1 MNHLLQLKGNFN
13 KRKNR
18 SKFGAVKLRKD
29 ESVNVEHLHKLKE
42 SLISVYKF
50 WEKDTILKNPL
61 VSVHYTRV
69 MPKSNRLQIL
79 LSKGSKKPNSFIVG
93 AKFSNDSTRKHI
105 ITYCITKEIIKNTI
119 DLIEKAIIV
128 VNSEFGG
135 IITANDFDNKKIDV
149 DKNILSSSK
158 FAQIIVDAYHIEKF
172 NVEVDSPEIKENA
185 IITIYETGM
194 QSEELMDKL
203 NINFLFLRK
212 IDNTTMLLTPE
223 EYNILREKAPYL
235 IAMAV
240 RDLSKLEM
248 DSIIQVPLSK
258 ISIPE
263 PNNEPIIGVIDTL
276 FDESVYFSKWVEYTN
291 MIDKNIP
298 INSNDYKHGTAVSS
312 IIVDGPSFNP
322 DLDDGCGRFRVRHFG
337 VAVSGQFSSFT
348 ILKNIREIISKNRDI
363 KVWNLSLGSMKEI
376 NQNFISPEAAE
387 LDKIQFEYDVI
398 FVIAGTNRSLFE
410 DERNDVVRI
419 GAPADSINALVVN
432 AVKNDNTSASYTRVG
447 PVLSFFNKPD
457 ISYYGGD
464 LDEEIFAYDSLGKI
478 KVIGTSFAAPW
489 IARKLAYLIHILG
502 LSREVAKALIID
514 SATGWNS
521 NEEASIRIG
530 YGVVP
535 KKIEDVVNSKDDEIK
550 FILTSEATMYE
561 TYNLNIPVPKY
572 KEEQPFISKATLCYF
587 PKCSKNQGVDYTNT
601 ELSIQFG
608 KFNKKGTI
616 KTINNDVQD
625 AGCYIY
631 EKTARENFRK
641 WDNVKHICEFFKSRK
656 RPKKLADTNGLWGIS
671 IKRKERLDAND
682 GTDLKFA
689 VIITLK
695 EINGVNRI
703 EDFIYQCQLR
713 GWLVN
718 EIDIHNQV
726 EVYNQA
732 ETNIIFE

>member
-1 MNHLLQLKGNFN
+1 
-13 KRKNR
+13 
-18 SKFGAVKLRKD
+18 
-29 ESVNVEHLHKLKE
+29 
-42 SLISVYKF
+42 
-50 WEKDTILKNPL
+50 
-61 VSVHYTRV
+61 
-69 MPKSNRLQIL
+69 
-79 LSKGSKKPNSFIVG
+79 
-93 AKFSNDSTRKHI
+93 
-105 ITYCITKEIIKNTI
+105 
-119 DLIEKAIIV
+119 
-128 VNSEFGG
+128 
-135 IITANDFDNKKIDV
+135 
-149 DKNILSSSK
+149 
-158 FAQIIVDAYHIEKF
+158 
-172 NVEVDSPEIKENA
+172 
-185 IITIYETGM
+185 
-194 QSEELMDKL
+194 
-203 NINFLFLRK
+203 
-212 IDNTTMLLTPE
+212 
-223 EYNILREKAPYL
+223 
-235 IAMAV
+235 
-240 RDLSKLEM
+240 
-248 DSIIQVPLSK
+248 
-258 ISIPE
+258 
-263 PNNEPIIGVIDTL
+263 
-276 FDESVYFSKWVEYTN
+276 
-291 MIDKNIP
+291 
-298 INSNDYKHGTAVSS
+298 
-312 IIVDGPSFNP
+312 
-322 DLDDGCGRFRVRHFG
+322 
-337 VAVSGQFSSFT
+337 
-348 ILKNIREIISKNRDI
+348 
-363 KVWNLSLGSMKEI
+363 MKEI

-398 FVIAGTNRSLFE
+398 FVIAGTNRSFFG

-432 AVKNDNTSASYTRVG
+432 AVKHDNTSASYTRIG

-464 LDEEIFAYDSLGKI
+464 LDEEIFAYNSLGKI
-478 KVIGTSFAAPW
+478 KVMGTSFAAPW

-561 TYNLNIPVPKY
+561 TYNFNIPVPKN

-601 ELSIQFG
+601 ELDMHFG
-608 KFNKKGTI
+608 KINKSGRIVTV
-616 KTINNDVQD
+616 NNNKQD
-625 AGCYIY
+625 EGCYIY
-631 EKTARENFRK
+631 EKTARKNFRK
-641 WDNVKHICEFFKSRK
+641 WDNVKHICEFFKLRK

-726 EVYNQA
+726 EVYNQS
-732 ETNIIFE
+732 ETDITFD

>member
-1 MNHLLQLKGNFN
+1 M
-13 KRKNR
+13 
-18 SKFGAVKLRKD
+18 
-29 ESVNVEHLHKLKE
+29 
-42 SLISVYKF
+42 ISVYKF

-93 AKFSNDSTRKHI
+93 AKFSNDSARKHI
-105 ITYCITKEIIKNTI
+105 ITYCVTKEIIKNTI

-291 MIDKNIP
+291 MMDKNIP

-398 FVIAGTNRSLFE
+398 FVIAGTNRSL
-410 DERNDVVRI
+410 
-419 GAPADSINALVVN
+419 L
-432 AVKNDNTSASYTRVG
+432 KM
-447 PVLSFFNKPD
+447 
-457 ISYYGGD
+457 
-464 LDEEIFAYDSLGKI
+464 
-478 KVIGTSFAAPW
+478 
-489 IARKLAYLIHILG
+489 
-502 LSREVAKALIID
+502 RE
-514 SATGWNS
+514 
-521 NEEASIRIG
+521 
-530 YGVVP
+530 
-535 KKIEDVVNSKDDEIK
+535 
-550 FILTSEATMYE
+550 MM
-561 TYNLNIPVPKY
+561 
-572 KEEQPFISKATLCYF
+572 
-587 PKCSKNQGVDYTNT
+587 
-601 ELSIQFG
+601 
-608 KFNKKGTI
+608 
-616 KTINNDVQD
+616 
-625 AGCYIY
+625 
-631 EKTARENFRK
+631 
-641 WDNVKHICEFFKSRK
+641 
-656 RPKKLADTNGLWGIS
+656 
-671 IKRKERLDAND
+671 
-682 GTDLKFA
+682 
-689 VIITLK
+689 
-695 EINGVNRI
+695 
-703 EDFIYQCQLR
+703 
-713 GWLVN
+713 
-718 EIDIHNQV
+718 
-726 EVYNQA
+726 
-732 ETNIIFE
+732 

>member
-18 SKFGAVKLRKD
+18 SKFGAVKLRKK

-42 SLISVYKF
+42 SLISVYEF

-69 MPKSNRLQIL
+69 TPKSNRLQIL

-93 AKFSNDSTRKHI
+93 AKFSNDSARRHI
-105 ITYCITKEIIKNTI
+105 ITYCVTKEIIKITI

-128 VNSEFGG
+128 VNSKFGG
-135 IITANDFDNKKIDV
+135 IITADDFDNKKIDV
-149 DKNILSSSK
+149 DKNILSSSR

-223 EYNILREKAPYL
+223 QYNILREKAPYL

-240 RDLSKLEM
+240 TDLSRLEM
-248 DSIIQVPLSK
+248 DSIIQTPLSK

-337 VAVSGQFSSFT
+337 VAVNGQFSSFT

-398 FVIAGTNRSLFE
+398 FVIAGTNRSLFG

-432 AVKNDNTSASYTRVG
+432 AVKHDNTSASYTRIG

-464 LDEEIFAYDSLGKI
+464 LDEEIFAYNSLGKI
-478 KVIGTSFAAPW
+478 KVMGTSFAAPW

-535 KKIEDVVNSKDDEIK
+535 KKIEDIVNSKDDEIK

-561 TYNLNIPVPKY
+561 TYSLNIPVPKY

-608 KFNKKGTI
+608 KFDKKGTI

-641 WDNVKHICEFFKSRK
+641 WDNVKHICEFFKLRK

-671 IKRKERLDAND
+671 VKRKERLDAND